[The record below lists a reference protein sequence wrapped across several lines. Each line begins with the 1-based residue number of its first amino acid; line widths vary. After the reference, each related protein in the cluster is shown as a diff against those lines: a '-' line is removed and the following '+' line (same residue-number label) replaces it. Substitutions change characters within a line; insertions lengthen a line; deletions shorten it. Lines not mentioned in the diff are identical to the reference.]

1 MREIQAISSFLHTG
15 IAAGSWQFALVP
27 ASRFSSSSSPTVV
40 IVQSIYQGDCCSR
53 ATAAKLD
60 APEAA
65 TAGCHH
71 FVSQSAGWRVA
82 GSDDDYNNDDDES
95 SQRGGGF
102 RVQHR
107 SVQQQ
112 HESAQQPIRHGVVV
126 GNDDATSAH
135 GEGTDATFRT
145 SPAAA
150 GQTEEGRRSPLD
162 FAQSTEAIDDATAA
176 TRGRRRRRRRIVAL
190 AGRNSIAQPGH
201 PHRDHQG
208 REAGRAAAAAATAHE
223 S

>member
-71 FVSQSAGWRVA
+71 FVSQSSGWRVA
-82 GSDDDYNNDDDES
+82 GSDDDYNDDDEP

-107 SVQQQ
+107 GVQQQ

-162 FAQSTEAIDDATAA
+162 FAQSTEAIDDATAT
-176 TRGRRRRRRRIVAL
+176 TRGRRRRRRIVAL